1 MTLDGVFTFN
11 GSREAVWEVLQDP
24 AVLAKTLPGTE
35 RLDLTAPDQYRGVM
49 KVSVGPV
56 TAAKFD
62 VVVTLANKVPSERFV
77 MQIEGKGA
85 LGHTRGTA
93 AIELSEPTSGQ
104 TTMKYTSNV
113 LVGGTIAAVG
123 QRMLESVGR
132 TMLNQALQSLDREL
146 RARLGG
152 AEGSRP

>member
-11 GSREAVWEVLQDP
+11 GSRQAVWDLLQDP
-24 AVLAKTLPGTE
+24 SVLAKTLPGTE
-35 RLDLTAPDQYRGVM
+35 RLDLAGPDQFRGVM

-56 TAAKFD
+56 TAARFD
-62 VVVTLANKVPSERFV
+62 VVVTLAEKAPVERFV

-93 AIELSEPTSGQ
+93 VVELSEPSAGQ
-104 TTMKYTSNV
+104 TTMKYSSNV

-123 QRMLESVGR
+123 QRMLESVGK

-146 RARLGG
+146 RARLGSP
-152 AEGSRP
+152 ERP

>member
-11 GSREAVWEVLQDP
+11 GSRQAVWDLLQDP
-24 AVLAKTLPGTE
+24 SVLAKTLPGTE
-35 RLDLTAPDQYRGVM
+35 RLDLAGPDQFRGVM

-56 TAAKFD
+56 TAARFD
-62 VVVTLANKVPSERFV
+62 VVVTLAEKSPVERFV
-77 MQIEGKGA
+77 MHIEGKGA

-93 AIELSEPTSGQ
+93 TVELSEPSAGQ
-104 TTMKYTSNV
+104 TTMKYSSNV

-132 TMLNQALQSLDREL
+132 TMLSQALQSLDREL
-146 RARLGG
+146 RTRLGST
-152 AEGSRP
+152 ERP

>member
-11 GSREAVWEVLQDP
+11 GSRQAVWDLLQDP
-24 AVLAKTLPGTE
+24 SVLAKTLPGTE
-35 RLDLTAPDQYRGVM
+35 RLDLAGPDQFRGVM

-56 TAAKFD
+56 TAARFD
-62 VVVTLANKVPSERFV
+62 VVVTLAEKAPVERFV
-77 MQIEGKGA
+77 MLIEGKGA

-93 AIELSEPTSGQ
+93 VVELSEPSAGQ
-104 TTMKYTSNV
+104 TTMKYSSNV

-123 QRMLESVGR
+123 QRMLESVGK

-146 RARLGG
+146 RARLGSP
-152 AEGSRP
+152 ERP